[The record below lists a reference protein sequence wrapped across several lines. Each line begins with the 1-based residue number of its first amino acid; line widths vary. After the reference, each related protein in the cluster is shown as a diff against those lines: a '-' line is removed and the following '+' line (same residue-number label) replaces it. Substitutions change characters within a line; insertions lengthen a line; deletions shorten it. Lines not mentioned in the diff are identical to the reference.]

1 MSTCSSP
8 RRSTPRRSGIPRR
21 YRRPAVRQF
30 LGKPKWIVLTVL
42 VVVATV
48 AMVWAG
54 FWQLRRLDERRDRNA
69 VIRERCRSP
78 GGTGGLGARTPTSR
92 STRPGRLRSGAS
104 WRRSGTYDAG
114 AEVLIRNRSLDGA
127 PGYHVV
133 TPLVMADGTA
143 VLVNRGWIPL
153 SPEADVAPD
162 VPEPTTGEVTV
173 VGRVRGS
180 QERGALGPTDAGDG
194 TLEQLARVDVARI
207 AQQVPYP
214 LLPAYVELESQD
226 PAATQPLPRL
236 IPTTR
241 AGRGTAPGL
250 RRAVVHLRHAGR
262 RRVGP
267 AGPPGAP
274 VGAGLRP
281 GLAPGRAGSRRRA
294 WTSRPRAWRRRRRAS
309 CRRPHAG
316 RACR

>member
-1 MSTCSSP
+1 M
-8 RRSTPRRSGIPRR
+8 
-21 YRRPAVRQF
+21 RQF

-69 VIRERCRSP
+69 VIRERAAAPVAPASSVLNP
-78 GGTGGLGARTPTSR
+78 DESVDEAR
-92 STRPGRLRSGAS
+92 AAAE
-104 WRRSGTYDAG
+104 WRNVEASGTYDAG

-153 SPEADVAPD
+153 SPEAGVAPE
-162 VPEPTTGEVTV
+162 VPEPTPGEVTV

-180 QERGALGPTDAGDG
+180 QERGALGPTDAADG

-226 PAATQPLPRL
+226 PAAPQPLPRL
-236 IPTTR
+236 IPTPELDEGPHLAYAVQWFIFATLAVGGWVLLVRRERQSVRASGQGSHQGERVPGDEPGPHGRGRGGEDVAHHAGDPTRGER
-241 AGRGTAPGL
+241 AGEVAEPL
-250 RRAVVHLRHAGR
+250 VVVQREEGVEERLQS
-262 RRVGP
+262 
-267 AGPPGAP
+267 GAIEP
-274 VGAGLRP
+274 
-281 GLAPGRAGSRRRA
+281 
-294 WTSRPRAWRRRRRAS
+294 
-309 CRRPHAG
+309 
-316 RACR
+316 